1 MYKTIERLITAP
13 SLILS
18 VTGHAMT
25 TFQKQTD
32 NNNYEHKTDTVKNNQ
47 RL

>member
-1 MYKTIERLITAP
+1 MAAGQLARRQYGH
-13 SLILS
+13 